1 MPITVRRIYIIVV
14 ILPILCSAVIG
25 WIYVNAINLFRVE
38 VFKKLQCV
46 EIVSFDQRMP
56 QTTVGCVSHAVNGN
70 KGRINWLTKLCH
82 DNKSFNRTLALISRD
97 FINDCRRSAR
107 DGGHAIYIA
116 YVLALDSNKR
126 PFANR
131 NTIQGR
137 AFGNVIFKHKPEL
150 FLLAQTRYFLLQ
162 AFTQAFI
169 LNLSN
174 EIIYRCHTTF
184 LHVSVDENYRSK

>member
-1 MPITVRRIYIIVV
+1 
-14 ILPILCSAVIG
+14 
-25 WIYVNAINLFRVE
+25 
-38 VFKKLQCV
+38 
-46 EIVSFDQRMP
+46 MP